1 MVVIMIGRKRK
12 QAGLVDGFGRAPG
25 RGSRSASS
33 AKSTIMM
40 PFFFTMP
47 ISRMMPMMA
56 TTLRFWWKRISE
68 SSAPTPAEGR
78 VERMVMGWTK
88 LSYST
93 PSTM

>member
-1 MVVIMIGRKRK
+1 MASVEFMPR
-12 QAGLVDGFGRAPG
+12 
-25 RGSRSASS
+25 SRSASR

-47 ISRMMPMMA
+47 ISRMMPMIA
-56 TTLRFWWKRISE
+56 TTLRSWWKSMSA

-78 VERMVMGWTK
+78 VERMVMGWMK